1 MTNHPTMLLGRRAVL
16 GLAAL
21 ASLTAMIPAGAQAQ
35 AWPTGPVQLI
45 VPARAGGG
53 TDAAARILA
62 GALQEQTGQPFVVVN
77 NPAGGGVVAAE
88 EVRNAA
94 PDGQTLLYF
103 HSGIFAMHHTGSYE
117 PDPLQ
122 SFTTAAALAVG
133 GTYAL
138 VVAADSPYQSVD
150 DLVQASIAA
159 PNSISMGVQ
168 VRGSTHFMAGL
179 LMMDSDARFRIVDAG
194 SDADKLVQL
203 QGHQIDAAF
212 INTAG
217 TLQYVQNGD
226 LRILATIAGSAD
238 RDPGAAD
245 VPSLAELGYADALY
259 GLDFLIM
266 GPAGMDPAV
275 TAAIHDAVASVVADP
290 AISGQ
295 FDTMHMPLT
304 AVPMGETQARL
315 EGTDQRVAATA
326 RLLGLN

>member
-1 MTNHPTMLLGRRAVL
+1 MTLHPATRRGVL
-16 GLAAL
+16 ALAA
-21 ASLTAMIPAGAQAQ
+21 AAALTAIVPAGAQAQ
-35 AWPTGPVQLI
+35 AWPNGTVQLI

-62 GALQEQTGQPFVVVN
+62 AALQARTGQPFVVVN

-88 EVRNAA
+88 EVRTAA

-103 HSGIFAMHHTGSYE
+103 HSGIFAMHHTGSYA

-133 GTYAL
+133 GSYAL
-138 VVAADSPYQSVD
+138 AVAADSPYQSVD

-159 PNSISMGVQ
+159 PNSISLGVQ

-179 LMMDSDARFRIVDAG
+179 LMMDSNAQFRIVDAG

-203 QGHQIDAAF
+203 QGHQIDAAL
-212 INTAG
+212 INTPG

-226 LRILATIAGSAD
+226 LRILATIAGSPG
-238 RDPGAAD
+238 RDPGAPD
-245 VPSLAELGYADALY
+245 VPSLAELGYQDAVY

-266 GPAGMDPAV
+266 APAGLDPAV
-275 TAAIHDAVASVVADP
+275 TEAINAAIAAVAEDP
-290 AISGQ
+290 AIAEQ
-295 FDTMHMPLT
+295 FTTMRMPLT
-304 AVPMGETQARL
+304 PVPMAELQSRL
-315 EGTDQRVAATA
+315 ETTDRSVGATA
-326 RLLGLN
+326 ALLGLN